1 MDTRLAKTIGEV
13 ARAAR
18 RALGLTQEDAAD
30 RVGISPEF
38 YARIE
43 RGGTLPS
50 VPTLVRMAAGL
61 SVDTDRLLGRVGT
74 AARAGEEEVRGYGA
88 TATESPEV
96 RRLVRRLRQADART
110 VRLLSIL
117 AKELVGRRRQGGRG
131 AARGRPRR

>member
-30 RVGISPEF
+30 GVGISPEF

-61 SVDTDRLLGRVGT
+61 SVDTDRLLGRVRP